1 MRVKASVAAHSAVQR
16 GGELRAW
23 MGVLVVA
30 GIRGSDQGASSNSV
44 IETSLAGGSDGLLT
58 LFFVTALLA
67 PVFEEVVFRGFLMT
81 SLTKW
86 CACVRALFDAGS
98 P

>member
-1 MRVKASVAAHSAVQR
+1 MRVKASAASYCAVQR
-16 GGELRAW
+16 GDELRAW
-23 MGVLVVA
+23 MGVLVA

-67 PVFEEVVFRGFLMT
+67 PVFEEVVFRRFLMA
-81 SLTKW
+81 SLTEW